1 MDASIADPPIHGPR
15 PFSMLSKELNSYMND
30 CWSIRVPGDESSI
43 EKRVPTWK
51 SEGERL

>member
-15 PFSMLSKELNSYMND
+15 PFSMLPKELDSYMND
-30 CWSIRVPGDESSI
+30 CWSIRVFGDGPSM